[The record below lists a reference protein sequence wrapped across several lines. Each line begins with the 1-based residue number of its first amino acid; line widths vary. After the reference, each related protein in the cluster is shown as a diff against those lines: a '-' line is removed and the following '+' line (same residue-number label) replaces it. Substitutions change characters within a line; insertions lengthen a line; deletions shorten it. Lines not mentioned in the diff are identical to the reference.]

1 MSPQKGHEGRCS
13 CRPEGSA
20 WLGEQDWLPSQ
31 SNPVLFG
38 REPAT
43 AVQTG
48 TLFFIFF
55 FLKIFLNHVNFN
67 QIWITITL
75 FLYYL
80 AENLQQ

>member
-48 TLFFIFF
+48 RSC
-55 FLKIFLNHVNFN
+55 
-67 QIWITITL
+67 
-75 FLYYL
+75 
-80 AENLQQ
+80 